1 MSCKWG
7 GAIIQRYN
15 FQKRKYIPWYDWSQ
29 KTFTK
34 QARRLIEDRILDI
47 MLTESF
53 PKARE
58 VTQAPTAMRDTTSSM
73 LPTDSFSGF
82 WRGGNKKRSFFTWVL
97 RPKWT
102 KNLKFP
108 AGNIKELRFYLASF
122 HKMKWGIDLYRNCKI
137 CTSPHFPEVEYPL
150 RANGS
155 TLVRVIIM
163 IIIIII
169 ILIAII
175 FVIKLVFPAQGHPV
189 GRWQLE
195 AEGERGLLPP
205 GCQLSMAGNS
215 TGINHA
221 MSNGHRKVLVE
232 QCGAVEKWSQK
243 KTTLTLLNS

>member
-1 MSCKWG
+1 MG
-7 GAIIQRYN
+7 
-15 FQKRKYIPWYDWSQ
+15 
-29 KTFTK
+29 
-34 QARRLIEDRILDI
+34 
-47 MLTESF
+47 
-53 PKARE
+53 
-58 VTQAPTAMRDTTSSM
+58 
-73 LPTDSFSGF
+73 
-82 WRGGNKKRSFFTWVL
+82 
-97 RPKWT
+97 
-102 KNLKFP
+102 KNLEFP

-195 AEGERGLLPP
+195 AEGERGSLPP
-205 GCQLSMAGNS
+205 CCQLSMAGNS

-221 MSNGHRKVLVE
+221 MSNGHQKVLVE